1 MKTTYRNP
9 SILFLCADDAP
20 PLDGGCRVVL
30 IINIYYLYLNFII
43 MVSLKTFWN
52 LPSIYISLLLQPYVG
67 LVFEVNY

>member
-20 PLDGGCRVVL
+20 TLDVGCRVVL

-52 LPSIYISLLLQPYVG
+52 LPSISISLLLQPYVG
-67 LVFEVNY
+67 LVLEVNY